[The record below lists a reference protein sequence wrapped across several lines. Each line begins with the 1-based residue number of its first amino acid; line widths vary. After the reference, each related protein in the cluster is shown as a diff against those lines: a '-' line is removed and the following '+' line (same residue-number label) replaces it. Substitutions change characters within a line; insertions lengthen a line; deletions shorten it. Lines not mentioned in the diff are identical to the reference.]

1 MAAATA
7 TLPNAEIEPN
17 ERQREAAEEALHQ
30 ASDAAWRP
38 KANIWAIALTVTLA
52 TFMEVLDTSIANV
65 ALPHIG
71 GSLGASQDE
80 ATWVLTSYLVAN
92 AVILPASAYLTTFI
106 GRKKFY
112 MICVVMFG
120 VSSMM
125 CGLAPSLP
133 ILIFCR
139 ILQGAGGGG
148 LAPSEQAILA
158 DTFTP
163 KQRGQAF
170 ALYGLAVV
178 CAPAIGPS
186 LGGWITDN
194 YNWRWI
200 FFINVPIALLSLFLT
215 NRLVED
221 PPHIKREVKQAKK
234 YGLKL
239 DLFGFG
245 LLATGFGSLEFLL
258 DKGQED
264 DWFSSHV
271 IVFFTFLCIMSLVT
285 LVFWELYE
293 LKVGNRPILNLTL
306 FKRKTFTIPVI
317 LMFVLGFS
325 LYGTTVLIPQFV
337 QTLLGYTA
345 ELAGFVISPG
355 GICIMLMMPIVG
367 FLIGRTDPRWL
378 ICFGFFILAT
388 SMALMHTL
396 SLESSFKYIMWV
408 RIYQAS
414 GLAFLFIPINTIS
427 YTGVKRSENND
438 VAGLTNLARN
448 IGGSVGTAFVATML
462 SRGSQRHE
470 AYMIRN
476 LTPGS
481 PGFDTQV
488 RRLMPLFHGGGGSA
502 GPGFGGGA
510 GMSGG
515 IHAAEGFIYAQ
526 MHRQAA
532 MLAYMDIVSA
542 LGVFCVCMIP
552 LVLMIGKI
560 KPAADGPAIH

>member
-1 MAAATA
+1 
-7 TLPNAEIEPN
+7 
-17 ERQREAAEEALHQ
+17 
-30 ASDAAWRP
+30 
-38 KANIWAIALTVTLA
+38 
-52 TFMEVLDTSIANV
+52 MEVLDTSIANV
-65 ALPHIG
+65 ALPHIA

-92 AVILPASAYLTTFI
+92 AIILPASAYLTTFI

-112 MICVVMFG
+112 MICVVLFG
-120 VSSMM
+120 ISSML

-178 CAPAIGPS
+178 VAPAIGPT

-194 YNWRWI
+194 YDWRWI

-221 PPHIKREVKQAKK
+221 PPHIVKEVKISKRE
-234 YGLKL
+234 GLKL

-245 LLATGFGSLEFLL
+245 LLATGFGSLEFVL

-264 DWFSSHV
+264 DWFGSHL
-271 IVFFTFLCIMSLVT
+271 IVFFTALCVISLVV
-285 LVFWELYE
+285 LIVWELYQ
-293 LKVGNRPILNLTL
+293 LKIKKRPILNLTL
-306 FKRKTFTIPVI
+306 FKRRTFAIPFV
-317 LMFVLGFS
+317 LMFILGFA
-325 LYGTTVLIPQFV
+325 LYGTTVLIPQMV

-355 GICIMLMMPIVG
+355 GIMIMLMMPLVG
-367 FLIGRTDPRWL
+367 FLIGKVDPRAL
-378 ICFGFFILAT
+378 ICYGFFTLAV
-388 SMALMHTL
+388 SMWLMHSF

-408 RIYQAS
+408 RVYQAS

-427 YTGVKRSENND
+427 YNGVPQSQNND
-438 VAGLTNLARN
+438 VSGLTNLARN
-448 IGGSVGTAFVATML
+448 IGGSCGTAFVSTML
-462 SRGSQRHE
+462 ARGQQRHE

-476 LTPGS
+476 LTPS
-481 PGFDTQV
+481 SQGFQNQV
-488 RRLMPLFHGGGGSA
+488 TRLKGMFGGSSSGNPLT
-502 GPGFGGGA
+502 GPGSHTA
-510 GMSGG
+510 Q
-515 IHAAEGFIYAQ
+515 AYIYNQ
-526 MHRQAA
+526 LHRQSA
-532 MLAYMDIVSA
+532 MLAYMDIIA
-542 LGVFCVCMIP
+542 IFGVFCLCMIP
-552 LVLMIGKI
+552 LVLLIGKI
-560 KPAADGPAIH
+560 KPAGDVPMH

>member
-7 TLPNAEIEPN
+7 TLSEAPAEP
-17 ERQREAAEEALHQ
+17 RQLQ
-30 ASDAAWRP
+30 ASHQQADAAWRP

-52 TFMEVLDTSIANV
+52 TFMEVLDSSIANV
-65 ALPHIG
+65 ALPHIA

-80 ATWVLTSYLVAN
+80 ATWVLTSYLVSN

-112 MICVVMFG
+112 MICVVLFG
-120 VSSMM
+120 VSSML

-139 ILQGAGGGG
+139 VLQGAGGGG

-221 PPHIKREVKQAKK
+221 PPHIVREVKDAKK
-234 YGLKL
+234 FGLKL
-239 DLFGFG
+239 DFFGFG
-245 LLATGFGSLEFLL
+245 LLASGFGSLEFVL

-264 DWFSSHV
+264 DWFGSGIIS
-271 IVFFTFLCIMSLVT
+271 FFAVLCVVSLVT
-285 LVFWELYE
+285 LIVWELYQ
-293 LKVGNRPILNLTL
+293 LRIKNRPILNLTL
-306 FKRKTFTIPVI
+306 FKRKTFAIPFV

-337 QTLLGYTA
+337 QSLLGYTA

-355 GICIMLMMPIVG
+355 GICIMLMMPVVG
-367 FLIGRTDPRWL
+367 FLIGRADPRYL

-388 SMALMHTL
+388 SMLLMHTL
-396 SLESSFKYIMWV
+396 SLDSSFKYIMWV

-427 YTGVKRSENND
+427 YTGVARSENND

-462 SRGSQRHE
+462 TRGSQRHE
-470 AYMIRN
+470 AEMVRN
-476 LTPGS
+476 LTPGNA
-481 PGFDTQV
+481 GFANQIN
-488 RRLMPLFHGGGGSA
+488 RLRPLFHGGGNGAGSA
-502 GPGFGGGA
+502 FGGSSNG
-510 GMSGG
+510 GG
-515 IHAAEGFIYAQ
+515 IQAAQGFIYNQ
-526 MHRQAA
+526 LHRQAA
-532 MLAYMDIVSA
+532 MLAYLDIVA
-542 LGVFCVCMIP
+542 ILAIFCAIMIP
-552 LVLMIGKI
+552 LVLLIGKI
-560 KPAADGPAIH
+560 KPAADGPAVH

>member
-1 MAAATA
+1 M
-7 TLPNAEIEPN
+7 
-17 ERQREAAEEALHQ
+17 
-30 ASDAAWRP
+30 DAPAPAQIWRP
-38 KANIWAIALTVTLA
+38 RANPWAIALTVTLA
-52 TFMEVLDTSIANV
+52 TFMEVLDSSIANV
-65 ALPHIG
+65 ALPHIA

-112 MICVVMFG
+112 MICVVLFG
-120 VSSMM
+120 ISSML

-221 PPHIKREVKQAKK
+221 PPHIVKEVKQSKK

-245 LLATGFGSLEFLL
+245 LLATGFGSLEFIL

-264 DWFSSHV
+264 DWFGSH
-271 IVFFTFLCIMSLVT
+271 IIIFFTTLCIVSLIT
-285 LVFWELYE
+285 LIFWELYQ
-293 LKVGNRPILNLTL
+293 LKINNRPILNLTL
-306 FKRKTFTIPVI
+306 FKRKTFAIPFF
-317 LMFVLGFS
+317 LMFILGFS
-325 LYGTTVLIPQFV
+325 LYGTTVLIPQMV
-337 QTLLGYTA
+337 QTLFGYTA

-355 GICIMLMMPIVG
+355 GICIMLMMPLVG
-367 FLIGRTDPRWL
+367 FLIGKVDPRAL
-378 ICFGFFILAT
+378 ICYGFFTLSV
-388 SMALMHTL
+388 SMALMHTFTL
-396 SLESSFKYIMWV
+396 NSTFHYIMWV

-427 YTGVKRSENND
+427 YNGIPQAQNND
-438 VAGLTNLARN
+438 VSGLTNLARN
-448 IGGSVGTAFVATML
+448 IGGSCGTAFIATML
-462 SRGSQRHE
+462 SRGQQRHE
-470 AYMIRN
+470 AYMVRN

-481 PGFDTQV
+481 PAFENQIKALKGAFGG
-488 RRLMPLFHGGGGSA
+488 HGNGTIY
-502 GPGFGGGA
+502 GPGVHSA
-510 GMSGG
+510 Q
-515 IHAAEGFIYAQ
+515 AFIYNQ
-526 MHRQAA
+526 LHRQSA
-532 MLAYMDIVSA
+532 MLAYMDIIA
-542 LGVFCVCMIP
+542 IFFVFCLAMIP
-552 LVLMIGKI
+552 LVLLIPKT
-560 KPAADGPAIH
+560 KPAGDAPMH

>member
-1 MAAATA
+1 MKTPMAAATA
-7 TLPNAEIEPN
+7 TIQDVHEHGSPEQIRA
-17 ERQREAAEEALHQ
+17 QQ
-30 ASDAAWRP
+30 ASDAAWKP

-52 TFMEVLDTSIANV
+52 TFMEVLDSSIANV
-65 ALPHIG
+65 ALPHIA

-80 ATWVLTSYLVAN
+80 ATWVLTSYLVSN

-112 MICVVMFG
+112 MICVVLFG

-139 ILQGAGGGG
+139 VLQGAGGGG

-194 YNWRWI
+194 YDWRWI
-200 FFINVPIALLSLFLT
+200 FFINVPIAMLSLFLT

-221 PPHIKREVKQAKK
+221 PPHVTREVKESKK

-271 IVFFTFLCIMSLVT
+271 ITFFACMCVASLVT
-285 LVFWELYE
+285 LIIWELYQ

-306 FKRKTFTIPVI
+306 FKRKTFTIPFI

-325 LYGTTVLIPQFV
+325 LYGTTVLIPQMV

-378 ICFGFFILAT
+378 IIFGFFILAT

-414 GLAFLFIPINTIS
+414 GLAFLFIPINTLS
-427 YTGVKRSENND
+427 YTGVARAENND

-470 AYMIRN
+470 AYMVRN
-476 LTPGS
+476 LTAGS
-481 PGFDTQV
+481 SAFERQV
-488 RRLMPLFHGGGGSA
+488 NALKGLFRGGGNSGVS
-502 GPGFGGGA
+502 GFGSGSGA
-510 GMSGG
+510 GG
-515 IHAAEGFIYAQ
+515 IHMAQGMIYNNL
-526 MHRQAA
+526 HRQAA
-532 MLAYMDIVSA
+532 MLAYMDIVSILA
-542 LGVFCVCMIP
+542 VFCTLMIP
-552 LVLMIGKI
+552 LVLLVGKS
-560 KPAADGPAIH
+560 KPAGDAPMH

>member
-1 MAAATA
+1 MSAATA
-7 TLPNAEIEPN
+7 TIEDLPPQQSEQQRQNAED
-17 ERQREAAEEALHQ
+17 ASFAK
-30 ASDAAWRP
+30 SDAAWQP
-38 KANIWAIALTVTLA
+38 KANRWAIALTVTLA

-106 GRKKFY
+106 GRKRFY
-112 MICVVMFG
+112 MICVALFG
-120 VSSMM
+120 ISSML

-178 CAPAIGPS
+178 VAPAIGPT
-186 LGGWITDN
+186 LGGYITDN
-194 YNWRWI
+194 FNWRWI

-221 PPHIKREVKQAKK
+221 PPHIKREVKASAKE
-234 YGLKL
+234 GLKL
-239 DLFGFG
+239 DFFGFG
-245 LLATGFGSLEFLL
+245 LLATGFGSLEFIL

-264 DWFSSHV
+264 DWFGSNV
-271 IVFFTFLCIMSLVT
+271 ITFFTVVCVVSLVT
-285 LVFWELYE
+285 MIFWELYE
-293 LKVGNRPILNLTL
+293 LKRGNRPILNLTL
-306 FKRKTFTIPVI
+306 FKRKTFTIPFI

-325 LYGTTVLIPQFV
+325 LYGTTVLIPQLV

-345 ELAGFVISPG
+345 ELAGLVISPG
-355 GICIMLMMPIVG
+355 GVCIMLMMPIVG

-378 ICFGFFILAT
+378 ICFGFFILST
-388 SMALMHTL
+388 SMVLMHTL
-396 SLESSFKYIMWV
+396 SLDSSFKYIMWV
-408 RIYQAS
+408 RVYQAS

-462 SRGSQRHE
+462 SRGQQSHE
-470 AYMIRN
+470 AVMVRN
-476 LTPGS
+476 LTPDS
-481 PGFDTQV
+481 PGFQSQV
-488 RRLMPLFHGGGGSA
+488 NALKHSFGGGGNA
-502 GPGFGGGA
+502 GGPGFGGG
-510 GMSGG
+510 SGG
-515 IHAAEGFIYAQ
+515 GGIQQAQAFIYNQ
-526 MHRQAA
+526 LHRQSA
-532 MLAYMDIVSA
+532 MLAYMDIIAVLA
-542 LGVFCVCMIP
+542 VFCALMIP
-552 LVLMIGKI
+552 LVLLIGKI
-560 KPAADGPAIH
+560 KPAADGPAMH

>member
-1 MAAATA
+1 MSATTA
-7 TLPNAEIEPN
+7 TMDDLPPHESEQQRQNAED
-17 ERQREAAEEALHQ
+17 ASFAK
-30 ASDAAWRP
+30 SDAAWQP
-38 KANIWAIALTVTLA
+38 KANRWAIALTVTLA

-112 MICVVMFG
+112 MICVALFG
-120 VSSMM
+120 ISSML

-178 CAPAIGPS
+178 VAPAIGPT

-194 YNWRWI
+194 FDWRWI
-200 FFINVPIALLSLFLT
+200 FFINVPIAMLSLFLT

-221 PPHIKREVKQAKK
+221 PPHIKREVKASAKQ
-234 YGLKL
+234 GLKL

-245 LLATGFGSLEFLL
+245 LLATGFGSLEFIL

-264 DWFSSHV
+264 DWFGSN
-271 IVFFTFLCIMSLVT
+271 IIIFFTTLCVVSLVT
-285 LVFWELYE
+285 MIFWELYE
-293 LKVGNRPILNLTL
+293 LKRGNRPILNLTL
-306 FKRKTFTIPVI
+306 FSRKTFTIPFI

-325 LYGTTVLIPQFV
+325 LYGTTVLIPQLV

-345 ELAGFVISPG
+345 ELAGLVISPG
-355 GICIMLMMPIVG
+355 GICIMMMMPVVG

-378 ICFGFFILAT
+378 IAWGFFILST
-388 SMALMHTL
+388 SMYLMHFI
-396 SLESSFKYIMWV
+396 SLDSSFKYIMWV
-408 RIYQAS
+408 RVYQAS

-462 SRGSQRHE
+462 SRGAQAHE
-470 AYMIRN
+470 AVMIRN
-476 LTPGS
+476 LTPNS
-481 PGFDTQV
+481 PGFQAQV
-488 RRLMPLFHGGGGSA
+488 NALKHSFGGGGNGV
-502 GPGFGGGA
+502 GPGFGA
-510 GMSGG
+510 GSGG
-515 IHAAEGFIYAQ
+515 GIQQAQAFIYNQ
-526 MHRQAA
+526 LHRQSA
-532 MLAYMDIVSA
+532 MLAYMDIISI
-542 LGVFCVCMIP
+542 LMVFCALMIP
-552 LVLMIGKI
+552 LVLLIGKI
-560 KPAADGPAIH
+560 KPAADGPAVH

>member
-7 TLPNAEIEPN
+7 TIQDVHVHGSPEQIEAQK
-17 ERQREAAEEALHQ
+17 RA
-30 ASDAAWRP
+30 DAAWKPR
-38 KANIWAIALTVTLA
+38 ANIWAIALTVTLA
-52 TFMEVLDTSIANV
+52 TFMEVLDSSIANV
-65 ALPHIG
+65 ALPHIA

-92 AVILPASAYLTTFI
+92 AVILPASAYLTTFV

-112 MICVVMFG
+112 MFCVVMFG
-120 VSSMM
+120 VSSML

-139 ILQGAGGGG
+139 VLQGAGGGG

-178 CAPAIGPS
+178 VAPAIGPS

-194 YNWRWI
+194 YDWRWI
-200 FFINVPIALLSLFLT
+200 FFINVPIACLSLFLT

-221 PPHIKREVKQAKK
+221 PPHVTREVAESKK

-239 DLFGFG
+239 DFLGFG

-264 DWFSSHV
+264 DWFASHI
-271 IVFFTFLCIMSLVT
+271 IVFFACMCVASLIT
-285 LVFWELYE
+285 LIFWELYQ

-306 FKRKTFTIPVI
+306 FKRKTFAIPFV

-355 GICIMLMMPIVG
+355 GIMIMLCMPIVG
-367 FLIGRTDPRWL
+367 IMIGKVDPRFM
-378 ICFGFFILAT
+378 ICYGFFTLAV

-396 SLESSFKYIMWV
+396 SLDSSFKYIMWV

-427 YTGVKRSENND
+427 YTGVARSENND
-438 VAGLTNLARN
+438 VSGLTNLARN
-448 IGGSVGTAFVATML
+448 IGGSCGTAFIATML
-462 SRGSQRHE
+462 SRGSQKHE
-470 AYMIRN
+470 ATMVRN

-481 PGFDTQV
+481 QGLDRAIQQLAPAY
-488 RRLMPLFHGGGGSA
+488 RGGGPGDS
-502 GPGFGGGA
+502 GGFGLGANAVGGA
-510 GMSGG
+510 
-515 IHAAEGFIYAQ
+515 HAAMGQIYG
-526 MHRQAA
+526 MLHRQAA
-532 MLAYMDIVSA
+532 MLAYLDIVDV
-542 LGVFCVCMIP
+542 LGVFCLVMIP
-552 LVLMIGKI
+552 LVLLIGKI
-560 KPAADGPAIH
+560 KASADAPAH